1 MSYYSKPQSSEDN
14 SLIWPGFVDVLAST
28 LMVIIF
34 VVLLFTVAQVYLG
47 DLVVGKNEQIQN
59 LEKTIEIQDETIVE
73 QDLSLSDKEL
83 ALIERQEV
91 ISQLDTELEILDE
104 EIRLKQSEIS
114 EKENLLTAKDEE
126 IFEKESLITAKDQE
140 IFEKE
145 SLITAKDQEISLQD
159 ELLKQKDETIITLDD
174 LIDKQALDITEL
186 NEIIARITEEL
197 SLSLEEKEE
206 LRGRLS
212 SLNEEQE
219 LLKSQ
224 LQELGGENQ
233 ALVGQL
239 SDSQGRIQSLL
250 ESLSSSKGENE
261 ILETQISSV
270 ESQNQSLRDQITSL
284 EQDSVIQTTS
294 LNDALAQISRL
305 SEDIKILSNE
315 IQLLNNLLDSKEAEI
330 ASNKIELG
338 ELGDRLNR
346 VLTSELYKLQKYK
359 SEFFGQLSETLGQR
373 EDIQIKGDRFIFQS
387 EILFESGSADIQ
399 AGGRVALSLIAKTLI
414 DLSNQI
420 PTDLNWI
427 LQVDGHTD
435 KIPIATARFPSNWE
449 LSHARALEV
458 VKFFIQQGIPADK
471 LSANGYGEHQ
481 PISLGS
487 SPEDLKLN
495 RRIELKITQR

>member
-1 MSYYSKPQSSEDN
+1 MSYYSKSQSSEDN

-47 DLVVGKNEQIQN
+47 DLVIGKNEQIQN

-114 EKENLLTAKDEE
+114 EKENLLTAKDE
-126 IFEKESLITAKDQE
+126 
-140 IFEKE
+140 
-145 SLITAKDQEISLQD
+145 
-159 ELLKQKDETIITLDD
+159 LLKQKDETIITLDD

-206 LRGRLS
+206 LRGRLF

-261 ILETQISSV
+261 ILEAQISSV

-435 KIPIATARFPSNWE
+435 KIPIATTRFPSNWE

>member
-1 MSYYSKPQSSEDN
+1 MSYYSKTKSSEEN
-14 SLIWPGFVDVLAST
+14 SIIWPGFVDVLAST

-91 ISQLDTELEILDE
+91 ISQLDTELEILDQ
-104 EIRLKQSEIS
+104 EIRAKLSEIS
-114 EKENLLTAKDEE
+114 
-126 IFEKESLITAKDQE
+126 EKESLITAKDEE
-140 IFEKE
+140 IIEKE
-145 SLITAKDQEISLQD
+145 SLITSKDQEILIQD
-159 ELLKQKDETIITLDD
+159 ELLKQKDETILTLDD
-174 LIDKQALDITEL
+174 LIDKQSLDIAEL
-186 NEIIARITEEL
+186 NIIIARITEEL
-197 SLSLEEKEE
+197 SLSLDEKEE
-206 LRGRLS
+206 LRGKLS

-219 LLKSQ
+219 SLKNQ
-224 LQELGGENQ
+224 LQALGGENQ
-233 ALVGQL
+233 LLVGQL

-250 ESLSSSKGENE
+250 ESLSSSKEENE

-270 ESQNQSLRDQITSL
+270 ENQNQSLRDQISSL
-284 EQDSVIQTTS
+284 EQDSTIQTTN
-294 LNDALAQISRL
+294 LNEALAQISRL

-315 IQLLNNLLDSKEAEI
+315 IQLLNNLLDAKEAEI

-346 VLTSELYKLQKYK
+346 VLTSELFKLQKYK

-399 AGGRVALSLIAKTLI
+399 AEGRVALSLIAKTLI
-414 DLSNQI
+414 DLSDQI
-420 PTDLNWI
+420 PTDLNWV
-427 LQVDGHTD
+427 LQIDGHTD
-435 KIPIATARFPSNWE
+435 RVPIATAKFPSNWE

>member
-1 MSYYSKPQSSEDN
+1 
-14 SLIWPGFVDVLAST
+14 
-28 LMVIIF
+28 MVIIF

-91 ISQLDTELEILDE
+91 ISQLDTELEILDQ
-104 EIRLKQSEIS
+104 EIRAKLSEIS
-114 EKENLLTAKDEE
+114 EKENL
-126 IFEKESLITAKDQE
+126 ITSKDQE
-140 IFEKE
+140 I
-145 SLITAKDQEISLQD
+145 LIQD
-159 ELLKQKDETIITLDD
+159 ELLKQKDETILTLDD

-197 SLSLEEKEE
+197 SLSLDEKEE
-206 LRGRLS
+206 LRGKLS

-219 LLKSQ
+219 TLKNQ
-224 LQELGGENQ
+224 LQVLGGENQ
-233 ALVGQL
+233 LLVGQL

-270 ESQNQSLRDQITSL
+270 ENQNQSLRGQISSL
-284 EQDSVIQTTS
+284 EQDSTIQTTN
-294 LNDALAQISRL
+294 LNEALTQISRL

-315 IQLLNNLLDSKEAEI
+315 IQLLNNLLDAKEAEI

-346 VLTSELYKLQKYK
+346 VLTSELFKLQKYK

-399 AGGRVALSLIAKTLI
+399 AEGRVALSLIAKTLI
-414 DLSNQI
+414 DLSDQI
-420 PTDLNWI
+420 PTDLNWV
-427 LQVDGHTD
+427 LQIDGHTD
-435 KIPIATARFPSNWE
+435 RVPIATAKFPSNWE

>member
-1 MSYYSKPQSSEDN
+1 MSYYTKSQRSEDN
-14 SLIWPGFVDVLAST
+14 SIIWPGFVDVLAST

-47 DLVVGKNEQIQN
+47 DLVVGKNKQILS

-73 QDLSLSDKEL
+73 QDLSLSDKEI
-83 ALIERQEV
+83 ALLERQEV
-91 ISQLDTELEILDE
+91 IKQLDTELDILDE
-104 EIRLKQSEIS
+104 EIKAKQFEIS

-126 IFEKESLITAKDQE
+126 IT
-140 IFEKE
+140 
-145 SLITAKDQEISLQD
+145 LQD
-159 ELLKQKDETIITLDD
+159 ELLKEKDETILSLDD
-174 LIDKQALDITEL
+174 LINKQALDITEL

-219 LLKSQ
+219 NLKNK
-224 LQELGGENQ
+224 LQELGGENEV
-233 ALVGQL
+233 LVSQL

-250 ESLSSSKGENE
+250 ESLSSSQGENE

-270 ESQNQSLRDQITSL
+270 ENQNQSLRDQISSL

-315 IQLLNNLLDSKEAEI
+315 IQLLNNLLESKEAEI

-346 VLTSELYKLQKYK
+346 VLTSELYKLQKYR

-387 EILFESGSADIQ
+387 EILFESGSTDIQ
-399 AGGRVALSLIAKTLI
+399 SGGRVALSLIAKTLI

-435 KIPIATARFPSNWE
+435 KVPISTARFPSNWE

>member
-1 MSYYSKPQSSEDN
+1 VNYYSKSQRAEEN
-14 SLIWPGFVDVLAST
+14 SIIWPGFVDVLAST

-73 QDLSLSDKEL
+73 QDLSLSGKEL

-91 ISQLDTELEILDE
+91 IKQLDTELEILDE
-104 EIRLKQSEIS
+104 EIRSKQTEIS
-114 EKENLLTAKDEE
+114 EKENLLIAKDE
-126 IFEKESLITAKDQE
+126 
-140 IFEKE
+140 
-145 SLITAKDQEISLQD
+145 
-159 ELLKQKDETIITLDD
+159 LLSQKDETILSLDD
-174 LIDKQALDITEL
+174 LINQQAIDITEL
-186 NEIIARITEEL
+186 NEIIARITDEL

-206 LRGRLS
+206 LRSKLS
-212 SLNEEQE
+212 SLGEEQQ
-219 LLKSQ
+219 LLKNQ

-233 ALVGQL
+233 LLVGQL

-270 ESQNQSLRDQITSL
+270 ENQNQSLRDQIASL
-284 EQDSVIQTTS
+284 EQDSLIQGTN
-294 LNDALAQISRL
+294 LNEALAQISRL

-346 VLTSELYKLQKYK
+346 VLTSELFKLQKYK

-399 AGGRVALSLIAKTLI
+399 AGGREALSLIAKTLI
-414 DLSNQI
+414 DLSDKI

-427 LQVDGHTD
+427 LQIDGHTD
-435 KIPIATARFPSNWE
+435 RVPIATAKFPSNWE

-458 VKFFIQQGIPADK
+458 VKFFIQQGVPTDK
-471 LSANGYGEHQ
+471 LSANGYGEYQ
-481 PISLGS
+481 PISLGG

>member
-1 MSYYSKPQSSEDN
+1 MSYYTKSQRSEDN
-14 SLIWPGFVDVLAST
+14 SIIWPGFVDVLAST

-47 DLVVGKNEQIQN
+47 DLVVGKNKQILS

-73 QDLSLSDKEL
+73 QDLSLSDKEI
-83 ALIERQEV
+83 ALLERQEV
-91 ISQLDTELEILDE
+91 IKQLDTELDILDE
-104 EIRLKQSEIS
+104 EIKAKQFEIS

-126 IFEKESLITAKDQE
+126 ITQ
-140 IFEKE
+140 
-145 SLITAKDQEISLQD
+145 QD
-159 ELLKQKDETIITLDD
+159 ELLKEKDETILTLDD
-174 LIDKQALDITEL
+174 LINKQALDITEL

-219 LLKSQ
+219 NLKNK
-224 LQELGGENQ
+224 LQELGGENEV
-233 ALVGQL
+233 LVSQL

-250 ESLSSSKGENE
+250 ESLSSSQGENE

-270 ESQNQSLRDQITSL
+270 ENQNQSLRDQISSL
-284 EQDSVIQTTS
+284 EQDSLIQTTS

-315 IQLLNNLLDSKEAEI
+315 IQLLNNLLESKEAEI

-346 VLTSELYKLQKYK
+346 VLTSELYKLQKYR

-399 AGGRVALSLIAKTLI
+399 TGGRVALSLIAKTLI

-435 KIPIATARFPSNWE
+435 KVPIATARFPSNWE

>member
-1 MSYYSKPQSSEDN
+1 
-14 SLIWPGFVDVLAST
+14 
-28 LMVIIF
+28 MVIIF

-47 DLVVGKNEQIQN
+47 DLVVGKNKQIQS

-73 QDLSLSDKEL
+73 QDLTLSDKEI
-83 ALIERQEV
+83 ALLERQEV
-91 ISQLDTELEILDE
+91 IKQLDTELDILDE
-104 EIRLKQSEIS
+104 EIKVKQFEIS
-114 EKENLLTAKDEE
+114 EKENLL
-126 IFEKESLITAKDQE
+126 
-140 IFEKE
+140 
-145 SLITAKDQEISLQD
+145 TAKDQEISLQD
-159 ELLKQKDETIITLDD
+159 ELLKEKDETILTLDD

-206 LRGRLS
+206 LRGKLS
-212 SLNEEQE
+212 SLNEEQQN
-219 LLKSQ
+219 LKSK
-224 LQELGGENQ
+224 LQELGGENEV
-233 ALVGQL
+233 LVGQL

-270 ESQNQSLRDQITSL
+270 ENQNQSLKDQISSL

-294 LNDALAQISRL
+294 LNEALSKISRL

-315 IQLLNNLLDSKEAEI
+315 IQMLNNLLDSKEAEI

-346 VLTSELYKLQKYK
+346 VLTSELYKLQKYR
-359 SEFFGQLSETLGQR
+359 SEFFGQLSDTLGQR
-373 EDIQIKGDRFIFQS
+373 EDIQIKGDRFVFQS
-387 EILFESGSADIQ
+387 EILFESGSTDIQ
-399 AGGRVALSLIAKTLI
+399 SGGRVALSLIAKTLI

-420 PTDLNWI
+420 PTDLDWI

-435 KIPIATARFPSNWE
+435 KVPIATARFPSNWE

>member
-1 MSYYSKPQSSEDN
+1 MSYYTKSQRSEDN
-14 SLIWPGFVDVLAST
+14 SIIWPGFVDVLAST

-47 DLVVGKNEQIQN
+47 DLVVGKNKQIQS
-59 LEKTIEIQDETIVE
+59 LEKTIEIQDDTIVE
-73 QDLSLSDKEL
+73 QDLSLFDKET

-91 ISQLDTELEILDE
+91 IKQLDTELGILDE
-104 EIRLKQSEIS
+104 EIKAKQFEIS

-126 IFEKESLITAKDQE
+126 ISEKESLITAKDQE
-140 IFEKE
+140 I
-145 SLITAKDQEISLQD
+145 TLQD
-159 ELLKQKDETIITLDD
+159 ELLKDKDEAILTLDD
-174 LIDKQALDITEL
+174 LVNKQALDITEL

-206 LRGRLS
+206 LKGRLS

-219 LLKSQ
+219 NLKNK
-224 LQELGGENQ
+224 LQELGGENEV
-233 ALVGQL
+233 LVGQL

-270 ESQNQSLRDQITSL
+270 ENQNQSLRDQISSL
-284 EQDSVIQTTS
+284 EQDSVIQTTN

-315 IQLLNNLLDSKEAEI
+315 IQLLNNLLESKEAEI

-346 VLTSELYKLQKYK
+346 VLTSELYKLQKYR

-387 EILFESGSADIQ
+387 EILFESGSTDIQ
-399 AGGRVALSLIAKTLI
+399 SGGRVALSLIAKTLI

-435 KIPIATARFPSNWE
+435 KVPISTPRFPSNWE

>member
-1 MSYYSKPQSSEDN
+1 MSYYTKSQRSEDN
-14 SLIWPGFVDVLAST
+14 SIIWPGFVDVLAST

-47 DLVVGKNEQIQN
+47 DLVVGKNKQILS
-59 LEKTIEIQDETIVE
+59 LEKTIEIQDETIIE
-73 QDLSLSDKEL
+73 QDLSLSDKEI
-83 ALIERQEV
+83 ALFERQEV
-91 ISQLDTELEILDE
+91 IKQLDTEINILDE
-104 EIRLKQSEIS
+104 EIKAKQFEIS

-126 IFEKESLITAKDQE
+126 II
-140 IFEKE
+140 
-145 SLITAKDQEISLQD
+145 LQD
-159 ELLKQKDETIITLDD
+159 ELLKEKDETILTLDD
-174 LIDKQALDITEL
+174 LINKQALDITEL

-219 LLKSQ
+219 NLKNK
-224 LQELGGENQ
+224 LQELGGENEV
-233 ALVGQL
+233 LVSQL

-250 ESLSSSKGENE
+250 DSLSSSQGENE

-270 ESQNQSLRDQITSL
+270 ENQNQSLRDQISSL

-315 IQLLNNLLDSKEAEI
+315 IQLLNNLLESKEAEI

-346 VLTSELYKLQKYK
+346 VLTSELYKLQKYR

-387 EILFESGSADIQ
+387 EILFESGSTDIQ
-399 AGGRVALSLIAKTLI
+399 SGGRVALSLIAKTLI

-435 KIPIATARFPSNWE
+435 KVPIATARFPSNWE

-487 SPEDLKLN
+487 SSEDLKLN

>member
-1 MSYYSKPQSSEDN
+1 MSYYSKSQSSEDN
-14 SLIWPGFVDVLAST
+14 SLIWSGFVDVLAST

-114 EKENLLTAKDEE
+114 EKENLLTAKD
-126 IFEKESLITAKDQE
+126 
-140 IFEKE
+140 
-145 SLITAKDQEISLQD
+145 QEISLQD

-206 LRGRLS
+206 LRGKLS
-212 SLNEEQE
+212 SLNKEQE

-481 PISLGS
+481 PISLGN

>member
-1 MSYYSKPQSSEDN
+1 MSYYTKSQRSEDN
-14 SLIWPGFVDVLAST
+14 SIIWPGFVDVLAST

-47 DLVVGKNEQIQN
+47 DLVVGKNKQILS

-73 QDLSLSDKEL
+73 QDLSLSDKEI
-83 ALIERQEV
+83 ALLERQEV
-91 ISQLDTELEILDE
+91 IKQLDTEIDILDE
-104 EIRLKQSEIS
+104 EIKAKQFEIS

-126 IFEKESLITAKDQE
+126 IT
-140 IFEKE
+140 
-145 SLITAKDQEISLQD
+145 LQD
-159 ELLKQKDETIITLDD
+159 ELLKEKDETILTLDD
-174 LIDKQALDITEL
+174 LINKQALDITEL

-219 LLKSQ
+219 NLKNK
-224 LQELGGENQ
+224 LQELGGENEV
-233 ALVGQL
+233 LVSQL

-250 ESLSSSKGENE
+250 ESLSSSQGENE

-270 ESQNQSLRDQITSL
+270 ENQNQSLRDQISSL

-315 IQLLNNLLDSKEAEI
+315 IQLLNNLLESKEAEI

-346 VLTSELYKLQKYK
+346 VLTSELYKLQKYR

-387 EILFESGSADIQ
+387 EILFESGSTDIQ
-399 AGGRVALSLIAKTLI
+399 SGGRVALSLIAKTLI

-435 KIPIATARFPSNWE
+435 KVPISTARFPSNWE

>member
-1 MSYYSKPQSSEDN
+1 MSYYSKSQSSEDN

-47 DLVVGKNEQIQN
+47 DLVVGKNKQIQN

-114 EKENLLTAKDEE
+114 EKENLLTAR
-126 IFEKESLITAKDQE
+126 DQE
-140 IFEKE
+140 I
-145 SLITAKDQEISLQD
+145 LLQD
-159 ELLKQKDETIITLDD
+159 SLLKQKDETIITLDD

-224 LQELGGENQ
+224 LKELGGENQ

-270 ESQNQSLRDQITSL
+270 ESQNQSLKDQISSL

-294 LNDALAQISRL
+294 LNKALAQISRL

-399 AGGRVALSLIAKTLI
+399 AGGRVALSLVAKTLI

-435 KIPIATARFPSNWE
+435 KVPIATARFPSNWE

>member
-1 MSYYSKPQSSEDN
+1 MSYYNKSQNTEDN

-47 DLVVGKNEQIQN
+47 DLVVGKNEEIQN

-73 QDLSLSDKEL
+73 QDLSLSDKEIIL
-83 ALIERQEV
+83 LERQEV
-91 ISQLDTELEILDE
+91 IKQLDTELEILDN
-104 EIRLKQSEIS
+104 EIKAKQSEIS
-114 EKENLLTAKDEE
+114 EKESLLNFKD
-126 IFEKESLITAKDQE
+126 S
-140 IFEKE
+140 
-145 SLITAKDQEISLQD
+145 
-159 ELLKQKDETIITLDD
+159 
-174 LIDKQALDITEL
+174 LIDKQALNINEL

-197 SLSLEEKEE
+197 SLSLQEKEV
-206 LRGRLS
+206 LRDNLFT
-212 SLNEEQE
+212 LKQEQE
-219 LLKSQ
+219 NLKIQ
-224 LQELGGENQ
+224 LQDMGGENQ
-233 ALVGQL
+233 ELIGQL
-239 SDSQGRIQSLL
+239 NFSQSRIQSLL
-250 ESLSSSKGENE
+250 ESLSSSQGENE

-270 ESQNQSLRDQITSL
+270 ENQNKSLKDQITSL
-284 EQDSVIQTTS
+284 EQNSITQTLN

-315 IQLLNNLLDSKEAEI
+315 ILLLNNLLESKEAEI

-346 VLTSELYKLQKYK
+346 VLTSELFKLQKYK

-399 AGGRVALSLIAKTLI
+399 AGGKVALSLIAKTLI

-435 KIPIATARFPSNWE
+435 KIPIATERFPSNWE

-458 VKFFIQQGIPADK
+458 LKFFIQQGIPAER

>member
-1 MSYYSKPQSSEDN
+1 MSYYTKSQRSEDN
-14 SLIWPGFVDVLAST
+14 SIIWPGFVDVLAST

-47 DLVVGKNEQIQN
+47 DLVVGKNKQILS

-73 QDLSLSDKEL
+73 QDLSLSDKEI
-83 ALIERQEV
+83 ALLERQEV
-91 ISQLDTELEILDE
+91 IKQLDTELDILDE
-104 EIRLKQSEIS
+104 EIKAKQFEIS

-126 IFEKESLITAKDQE
+126 IT
-140 IFEKE
+140 
-145 SLITAKDQEISLQD
+145 LQD
-159 ELLKQKDETIITLDD
+159 ELLKEKDETILTLDD
-174 LIDKQALDITEL
+174 LINKQALDINEL

-219 LLKSQ
+219 NLKNK
-224 LQELGGENQ
+224 LQELGGENEV
-233 ALVGQL
+233 LVSQL

-250 ESLSSSKGENE
+250 ESLSSSQGENE

-270 ESQNQSLRDQITSL
+270 ENQNQSLRDQISSL

-315 IQLLNNLLDSKEAEI
+315 IQLLNNLLESKEAEI

-346 VLTSELYKLQKYK
+346 VLTSELYKLQKYR

-387 EILFESGSADIQ
+387 EILFESGSTDIQ
-399 AGGRVALSLIAKTLI
+399 SGGRVALSLIAKTLI

-435 KIPIATARFPSNWE
+435 KVPISTARFPSNWE

-481 PISLGS
+481 PISLGK

-495 RRIELKITQR
+495 RRI

>member
-1 MSYYSKPQSSEDN
+1 MSYYSKSQSSEDN

-140 IFEKE
+140 I
-145 SLITAKDQEISLQD
+145 SLQD

-250 ESLSSSKGENE
+250 ESLSSSEGENE

-399 AGGRVALSLIAKTLI
+399 TGGRVALSLIAKTLI

-435 KIPIATARFPSNWE
+435 KIPIATTRFPSNWE

>member
-1 MSYYSKPQSSEDN
+1 VSYYTKSQRSEDN
-14 SLIWPGFVDVLAST
+14 SIIWPGFVDVLAST

-47 DLVVGKNEQIQN
+47 DLVVGKNKQILS

-73 QDLSLSDKEL
+73 QDLSLSDKEI
-83 ALIERQEV
+83 ALLERQEV
-91 ISQLDTELEILDE
+91 IKQLDTELDILDE
-104 EIRLKQSEIS
+104 EIKAKQFEIS

-126 IFEKESLITAKDQE
+126 IT
-140 IFEKE
+140 
-145 SLITAKDQEISLQD
+145 LQD
-159 ELLKQKDETIITLDD
+159 ELLKEKDETILTLDD
-174 LIDKQALDITEL
+174 LINKQALDITEL

-219 LLKSQ
+219 NLKNK
-224 LQELGGENQ
+224 LQELGGENEV
-233 ALVGQL
+233 LVSQL

-250 ESLSSSKGENE
+250 ESLSSSQGENE

-270 ESQNQSLRDQITSL
+270 ENQNQSLRDQISSL

-315 IQLLNNLLDSKEAEI
+315 IQLLNNLLESKEAEI

-346 VLTSELYKLQKYK
+346 VLTSELYKLQKYR

-387 EILFESGSADIQ
+387 EILFESGSTDIQ
-399 AGGRVALSLIAKTLI
+399 SGGRVALSLIAKTLI

-435 KIPIATARFPSNWE
+435 KVPISTARFPSNWE

>member
-1 MSYYSKPQSSEDN
+1 MSYYSKSQSSEDN

-114 EKENLLTAKDEE
+114 EKENLL
-126 IFEKESLITAKDQE
+126 
-140 IFEKE
+140 
-145 SLITAKDQEISLQD
+145 TAKDQEISLQD

-435 KIPIATARFPSNWE
+435 KIPIATAGFPLTGSFHTQE
-449 LSHARALEV
+449 L
-458 VKFFIQQGIPADK
+458 
-471 LSANGYGEHQ
+471 
-481 PISLGS
+481 
-487 SPEDLKLN
+487 
-495 RRIELKITQR
+495 

>member
-1 MSYYSKPQSSEDN
+1 VSYYTKSQRSEDN
-14 SLIWPGFVDVLAST
+14 SIIWPGFVDVLAST

-47 DLVVGKNEQIQN
+47 DLVVGKNKQILS

-73 QDLSLSDKEL
+73 QDLSLSDKEI
-83 ALIERQEV
+83 ALLERQEV
-91 ISQLDTELEILDE
+91 IKQLDTELDILDE
-104 EIRLKQSEIS
+104 EIKAKQFEIS

-126 IFEKESLITAKDQE
+126 IT
-140 IFEKE
+140 
-145 SLITAKDQEISLQD
+145 LQD
-159 ELLKQKDETIITLDD
+159 ELLKEKDETILTLDD
-174 LIDKQALDITEL
+174 LINKQALDITEL

-219 LLKSQ
+219 NLKNK
-224 LQELGGENQ
+224 LQELGGENEV
-233 ALVGQL
+233 LVSQL

-250 ESLSSSKGENE
+250 ESLSSSQGENE

-270 ESQNQSLRDQITSL
+270 ENQNQSLRDQISSL
-284 EQDSVIQTTS
+284 EQDSVIQTTN

-315 IQLLNNLLDSKEAEI
+315 IQLLNNLLESKEAEI

-346 VLTSELYKLQKYK
+346 VLTSELYKLQKYR

-387 EILFESGSADIQ
+387 EILFESGSTDIQ
-399 AGGRVALSLIAKTLI
+399 SGGRVALSLIAKTLI

-435 KIPIATARFPSNWE
+435 KVPISTARFPSNWE

>member
-1 MSYYSKPQSSEDN
+1 MSYYSKSQSSEDN

-47 DLVVGKNEQIQN
+47 DLVVGKNKQIQN

-114 EKENLLTAKDEE
+114 EKENLLTAR
-126 IFEKESLITAKDQE
+126 DQE
-140 IFEKE
+140 I
-145 SLITAKDQEISLQD
+145 LLQD
-159 ELLKQKDETIITLDD
+159 SLLKQKDETIITLDD

-224 LQELGGENQ
+224 LKELGGENQ

-239 SDSQGRIQSLL
+239 SDSQGRIQSLF

-270 ESQNQSLRDQITSL
+270 ESQNQSLKDQISSL

-294 LNDALAQISRL
+294 LNKALAQISRL

-399 AGGRVALSLIAKTLI
+399 AGGRIALSLVAKTLI

-435 KIPIATARFPSNWE
+435 KVPIATARFPSNWE

-458 VKFFIQQGIPADK
+458 VKFFIQQGIPEDK

-481 PISLGS
+481 PISLGN
-487 SPEDLKLN
+487 SPDDLKLN